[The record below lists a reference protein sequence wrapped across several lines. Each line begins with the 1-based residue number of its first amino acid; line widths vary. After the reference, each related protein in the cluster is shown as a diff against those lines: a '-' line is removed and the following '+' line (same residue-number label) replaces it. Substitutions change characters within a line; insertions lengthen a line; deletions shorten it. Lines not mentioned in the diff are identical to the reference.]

1 MPTDQRVL
9 TTPVGRSLEVLTA
22 GPPDGLPLLFH
33 NGTPAGAVE
42 YPPMTAA
49 AAERGLR
56 TVMYARPGYG
66 QSTEQPGR
74 TVADTVADAASVL
87 DDLGADQFVTAGWSG
102 GGPHALACAALL
114 PGRCLAAASL
124 AGVAPA
130 QAPGLDWLAGMGP
143 ENIEEFGATAQGEA
157 ALTAYLTPAADELRR
172 VTGEQVADSL
182 GGLVSAADREVVS
195 AEFADYLAAMFRAAL
210 STGIAG
216 WRDDDLAFL
225 AGWGF
230 PVEQAGQ
237 VPVAVWQGTEDRMVP
252 HPHGAWLAAHIPGV
266 RAHLLAGEGH
276 LTLAVRDYGAVLD
289 DLLDLAGHPAGAG
302 ARPATG

>member
-9 TTPVGRSLEVLTA
+9 TTPDGRSLEVLTA